1 MHLARHP
8 GLVRVG
14 RDQFARRRKALH
26 RPCCWH
32 VDFWFIVCSGR
43 VDRIVVLGA
52 RPLQFANQARWKAP
66 AGDGLDKLDV
76 NRVEILPLA
85 IRPINPALVFALT
98 VVHLGKVCL
107 QSSKRPVLRFL
118 SPFWFW
124 QVDVFVFALQ
134 HTLKRALARRRRRPL
149 QPVY

>member
-32 VDFWFIVCSGR
+32 EDFWSIVCSGR
-43 VDRIVVLGA
+43 VARSVVLGA
-52 RPLQFANQARWKAP
+52 RVPPVANQARWRAP
-66 AGDGLDKLDV
+66 AGGGLDKLDV

-85 IRPINPALVFALT
+85 IRPMNPALVYAVT
-98 VVHLGKVCL
+98 VVHLGEVCL
-107 QSSKRPVLRFL
+107 QNSKRPVLRFL
-118 SPFWFW
+118 SPFWVW
-124 QVDVFVFALQ
+124 QVVVFVFALRP
-134 HTLKRALARRRRRPL
+134 TLKRALARRL
-149 QPVY
+149 KPV

>member
-52 RPLQFANQARWKAP
+52 RVLPVANQARWRAP
-66 AGDGLDKLDV
+66 AGDGPDKLDV

-85 IRPINPALVFALT
+85 IRPMNPALVFAVT
-98 VVHLGKVCL
+98 VVHIGEVCL
-107 QSSKRPVLRFL
+107 QNSKRPVLRFL

-124 QVDVFVFALQ
+124 QVVVFVFALQ
-134 HTLKRALARRRRRPL
+134 PTLKPALARRRRL
-149 QPVY
+149 QPV